1 MKISR
6 RQLLVGAGALG
17 GAGLIYGLRFSG
29 DAPVS
34 AAGVTAPAA
43 PPVDLARDYT
53 DWLIVGRDGTVTACT
68 GRVEMGQGLE
78 TVLYNL
84 VSQAFDLPNERVRIV
99 LGDTDT
105 CPDDGTTI
113 GSCATSEVGWGY
125 WLTCGRARAELA
137 RLAALALECGEEEL
151 IYSGGLYRVAND
163 ESRAIGIGALGDGV
177 PREAVIDP
185 AAMPAAELEYV
196 DRGTLRIGGEEI
208 VTGRRI
214 YAGDLEVE
222 GCVYGGMLLPPYHD
236 HSTKILDADLAA
248 ASEIPGVVSIEKHR
262 GEVRAYAESYPALD
276 KALAAVEVSWRKPAR
291 PEQLDLVNEIRDGRK
306 LKEVIEERGDLERE
320 LGRCDRVFTETYQ
333 TQFASTTPMETETAV
348 ADVTSDRATVWVSTQ
363 SPFLDREKI
372 ARRLKLEESAV
383 RVISTKVGGAFGAK
397 AGHRVADEAAAL
409 SKRIGRP
416 VKLVYSRRDQFQR
429 FSRYKEAVIIDLR
442 SGVDR
447 DGRLRALGIDVM
459 QDHGDGLVEVYAVPH
474 VRTNLYE
481 TDLPAWHATMRGTS
495 FSPDCFALESHI
507 DSVARQMDFDPVEFR
522 KQNVT
527 LASFRPLLDACAEMA
542 GYANYQ
548 RSDDRGLGFAI
559 CNHGGRQLGVV
570 CAEVSVDRTTGEVK
584 VEHLWAAYDI
594 GTIINRNTALA
605 NIRGAM
611 IWGIGYA
618 LFEEVAID
626 GHRAHASGFEH
637 YRLPRFSDVPP
648 IEVAFLDN
656 QAPGSPR
663 GCGEMPLVPTTGA
676 ICNAVCNAIGV
687 RIHQLPF
694 TPERVKSA
702 LEA

>member
-1 MKISR
+1 M
-6 RQLLVGAGALG
+6 GAGALG

-29 DAPVS
+29 GGA
-34 AAGVTAPAA
+34 TAPGASA
-43 PPVDLARDYT
+43 TPVASPVNLARDYT

-99 LGDTDT
+99 LGDTDL
-105 CPDDGTTI
+105 CPDDGSTI

-137 RLAALALECGEEEL
+137 RLAAAALECGEDEL
-151 IYSGGLYRVAND
+151 DYGAGTYRVASD
-163 ESRAIGIGALGDGV
+163 ASRSIGIGELGDGV
-177 PREAVIDP
+177 PRETVID
-185 AAMPAAELEYV
+185 ADEMPASQLEYV
-196 DRGTLRIGGEEI
+196 DRETLRFGSEEI
-208 VTGRRI
+208 VTGRRV
-214 YAGDLEVE
+214 YAGDLEVD
-222 GCVYGGMLLPPYHD
+222 GCLYGGMLLPPFHD
-236 HSTKILDADLAA
+236 HSTKIVEADLTA

-262 GEVRAYAESYPALD
+262 GVIRAWAESYPALE
-276 KALAAVEVSWRKPAR
+276 KALAAADVTWKKPAR
-291 PEQLDLVNEIRDGRK
+291 PERLDLVREIREGRE
-306 LKEVIEERGDLERE
+306 LKEVIEERGDVERE
-320 LGRCDRVFTETYQ
+320 LGRSDRVFTETYQ

-348 ADVTSDRATVWVSTQ
+348 ADVQGGRATVWVSTQ

-372 ARRLKLEESAV
+372 ARRLKLDESDV

-397 AGHRVADEAAAL
+397 AGHRVGDEAAAL

-429 FSRYKEAVIIDLR
+429 FSRYKEAVIVDLR

-447 DGRLRALGIDVM
+447 DGRLRAMAIDVM
-459 QDHGDGLVEVYAVPH
+459 QDHGDGLVEVYATPH
-474 VRTNLYE
+474 VRTHLYK

-507 DSVARQMDFDPVEFR
+507 DSVARQMGIDPVEFR
-522 KQNVT
+522 KRNVT

-542 GYANYQ
+542 GYADYQ
-548 RSDDRGLGFAI
+548 RAENRGLGFAI
-559 CNHGGRQLGVV
+559 CNHGGRQLGAVA
-570 CAEVSVDRTTGEVK
+570 AEVSIDRKSGEVK

-594 GTIINRNTALA
+594 GTVINRNTALA

-626 GHRAHASGFEH
+626 GHRAHVSGLEH
-637 YRLPRFSDVPP
+637 YRVPRFSDVPP

-676 ICNAVCNAIGV
+676 ICNAVCDAIGV

-702 LEA
+702 LDA